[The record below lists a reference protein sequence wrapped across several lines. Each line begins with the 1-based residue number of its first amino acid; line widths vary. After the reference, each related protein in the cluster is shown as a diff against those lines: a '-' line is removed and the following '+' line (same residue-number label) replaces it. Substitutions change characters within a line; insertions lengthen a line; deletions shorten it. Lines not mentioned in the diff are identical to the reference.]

1 MREIKDNHPPFHPH
15 IVLLQLTSMV
25 TAWSDNRSC
34 LHDEHERVA
43 RHALTNTEDAC
54 KDVRSRMMTR
64 DDLSNAIVLDDVVIT
79 KPQ

>member
-1 MREIKDNHPPFHPH
+1 
-15 IVLLQLTSMV
+15 MV

-54 KDVRSRMMTR
+54 KDVRSCMMTR

-79 KPQ
+79 KPQVLPDKLWQLLSLHADS